1 MATKTRVGNDL
12 RLLHILSILLH
23 CAYSV
28 TSVFLFISIKQN
40 MMSKKKKNNE
50 LSNDS
55 FLGEKKTFLKG
66 KLRSDDEIENMKKY
80 EEEE

>member
-1 MATKTRVGNDL
+1 
-12 RLLHILSILLH
+12 
-23 CAYSV
+23 
-28 TSVFLFISIKQN
+28 
-40 MMSKKKKNNE
+40 MSKKKKNNE